1 MYNYLFR
8 SYQKQLSRTT
18 AEKGEECI
26 SVLTGPE
33 RELHTAEIAK
43 ALNVED
49 VLATKDDEVEITV
62 PQITIISDDTTLSG
76 TSSEDTSTVAAVMT
90 KMTDPV
96 VVVKP
101 IGLKENGSTSLV
113 AIDDIEVKKEELEE
127 PKKVSFTEEEDKY
140 LRDGC
145 KKYDKSVTKWA
156 DILKDPGYKFH
167 PTRKRDTLRC
177 RAKTLKA
184 DKRGRRSR
192 R

>member
-1 MYNYLFR
+1 MFR

-43 ALNVED
+43 ALNAED
-49 VLATKDDEVEITV
+49 VLETNDDELEITI

-76 TSSEDTSTVAAVMT
+76 TSSGDTSDVAAVMA
-90 KMTDPV
+90 KMADPV
-96 VVVKP
+96 VLVKP
-101 IGLKENGSTSLV
+101 IALTENGSSTLITS
-113 AIDDIEVKKEELEE
+113 DDIEVKKEELEE

-156 DILKDPGYKFH
+156 DILKDPAYKFH